1 MMNVKRIARKWQAGV
16 SLLEVLVT
24 VFIVTGGLV
33 VVMSSFVGI
42 AKTNR
47 YVEKME
53 MANNLLRLE
62 LETVRNNQYANILSA
77 ESSYGSSYDDQ
88 PDYRRRVVVAD
99 LGNIKRVTVQI
110 LFDGDKHLAQATTM
124 VAQL

>member
-1 MMNVKRIARKWQAGV
+1 MNVKRIARKWQAGV